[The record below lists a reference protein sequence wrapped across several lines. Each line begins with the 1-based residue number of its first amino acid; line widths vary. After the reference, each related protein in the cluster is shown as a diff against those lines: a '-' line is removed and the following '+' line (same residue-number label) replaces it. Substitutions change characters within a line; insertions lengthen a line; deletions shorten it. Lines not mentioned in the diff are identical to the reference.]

1 MGRSSRRARSSGR
14 RPDHGRPQ
22 RRPGFSQAPKPRPHG
37 QRHIRLRDGI
47 SSVYGSIGDR
57 RDRGQGALL
66 RPERGESPA
75 ALRRQSGGNQVDT
88 KLCESKTT
96 FLPLLTVHGRLCIA
110 GPLRRRRDMLAE
122 FPPTP
127 PACGGG
133 VGPLPAGGEGWGG
146 EKSASKTAYGIT
158 FEKISIV
165 NPRRGAPFQQP
176 GRGRRGYP
184 GASSER
190 QR

>member
-1 MGRSSRRARSSGR
+1 MAPSPLAGR
-14 RPDHGRPQ
+14 
-22 RRPGFSQAPKPRPHG
+22 
-37 QRHIRLRDGI
+37 
-47 SSVYGSIGDR
+47 V
-57 RDRGQGALL
+57 
-66 RPERGESPA
+66 
-75 ALRRQSGGNQVDT
+75 
-88 KLCESKTT
+88 
-96 FLPLLTVHGRLCIA
+96 
-110 GPLRRRRDMLAE
+110 
-122 FPPTP
+122 
-127 PACGGG
+127 
-133 VGPLPAGGEGWGG
+133 G